1 MKEARVPSLTARK
14 VDRARKS
21 AGNRFTI
28 TSLALSFSVT
38 TSDLTATNGD
48 DYIGVSGTLVT
59 FASGESTKTLDIPII
74 DDNAGEGEESFRV
87 ELKLHGPSRPSA
99 ALGSNSQMTVII
111 EDNDGVMPTTPQGLY
126 S

>member
-38 TSDLTATNGD
+38 TY
-48 DYIGVSGTLVT
+48 YIGVTGTLVT

-74 DDNAGEGEESFRV
+74 DDNADEGEESFRV

>member
-1 MKEARVPSLTARK
+1 MKEARVPPLRARK

-21 AGNRFTI
+21 GENRFTI
-28 TSLALSFSVT
+28 TALALSFSVT
-38 TSDLTATNGD
+38 TSDLTATDGA
-48 DYIGVSGTLVT
+48 DYNGVSGNLVT
-59 FASGESTKTLDIPII
+59 FASGESRKTLDIPII
-74 DDNAGEGEESFRV
+74 DDNADEGEESFRV

-99 ALGSNSQMTVII
+99 ALGSNSQMTVTI

>member
-1 MKEARVPSLTARK
+1 MKEARVPPLRARK
-14 VDRARKS
+14 VDRVRKS
-21 AGNRFTI
+21 GGNRFTI

-38 TSDLTATNGD
+38 TSDLTATNGA
-48 DYIGVSGTLVT
+48 DYIGASGTLVT
-59 FASGESTKTLDIPII
+59 FASGESRKTLDIPII
-74 DDNAGEGEESFRV
+74 DDNADEGEESFRV

-99 ALGSNSQMTVII
+99 ALGSKSQMTVTI